1 MIKGKIKMND
11 LEKYK
16 KTFKKRLYGLRGIVD
31 YYLDEFKC
39 KVEELQDYF
48 HNSDVKNP
56 IGYTGVNSNGIHSGF
71 VSKDVVELQRKHNC
85 SINQLRKKKLLT
97 DEHLFGTTL
106 IGRMVLQ
113 AFIDSGFNIEYMVN
127 EWLINN
133 LYLWATVIIT
143 REEDKRLERHAHS
156 FEQKVNMTHYS
167 EANIPLTG
175 VPRLDFPESI
185 MNYIYSP
192 YKANTDKFFK

>member
-1 MIKGKIKMND
+1 MIKGKIKMSD
-11 LEKYK
+11 LEKYQ

-39 KVEELQDYF
+39 KVEKLQEHF
-48 HNSDVKNP
+48 HNSDLKNP

-71 VSKDVVELQRKHNC
+71 VSKEVVRLQGKHNC
-85 SINQLRKKKLLT
+85 SVNKLKEMKLLT

-106 IGRMVLQ
+106 IGRRVLQ
-113 AFIDSGFNIEYMVN
+113 AFIDSEFNIKYMVN
-127 EWLINN
+127 EWLPNN

-143 REEDKRLERHAHS
+143 RKEDKRLGRHIHS
-156 FEQKVNMTHYS
+156 FKEKVNMTHYS
-167 EANIPLTG
+167 EANISLTG
-175 VPRLDFPESI
+175 TPRLNFPESI

-192 YKANTDKFFK
+192 YQSDKFFE